1 MPTTFYNSLTRKIE
15 IFTPIQDG
23 KVSLYTCGP
32 TVYDVAHI
40 GNFRAFMFED
50 LLKRYLLLK
59 DYNVT
64 HVMNITDVDD
74 KTIKRSIENN
84 TPIQTLTETYT
95 NKFFDDLKT
104 LKILPAD
111 LYPRATEHIDLMIK
125 MTQDLIDKKHAYITE
140 DGSVYFSIDSFPDYG
155 NLVHLDFTGQQSADR
170 ITSDEYT
177 KDNPQ
182 DFVLWKAWKEEDG
195 DVAWDS
201 PWGKGRP
208 GWHIECS
215 AMSTKYL
222 GNHFDIHC
230 GGVDNMFPHHEN
242 EIAQSQCATGEKF
255 VNMWMHCEY
264 LLVDGG
270 KMSKSLNNFYRISD
284 LLDQGF
290 TSETLRYILLN
301 THYRTALNFSLKK
314 KHEAFQAIKRIID
327 ISDRLNE
334 FADDSSQG
342 IEHPDVYQDFIRA
355 LDDDLDTPKAFAVFF
370 QWVKR
375 MNQKLDDGT
384 LDTSEASSG
393 LAFIEKFNAVF
404 DLLPSKTEIPPNIQK
419 LLNERKTARE
429 TKNWSLSDQL
439 RDEILSL
446 GWIVKDTPDGQKCDP
461 VN

>member
-1 MPTTFYNSLTRKIE
+1 MPTTFYNSLTRKKE
-15 IFTPIQDG
+15 TFTPIQDG

-50 LLKRYLLLK
+50 LLKRYLLVK
-59 DYNVT
+59 DYDVS

-84 TPIQTLTETYT
+84 IPISDLTETYT
-95 NKFFDDLKT
+95 NKFFDDLKL

-111 LYPRATEHIDLMIK
+111 EYPRATGHIDIMIR
-125 MTQDLIDKKHAYITE
+125 MIQQLIENKHAYQTE

-155 NLVHLDFTGQQSADR
+155 NLVRLDFSGQQSAER
-170 ITSDEYT
+170 IVSDEYT

-182 DFVLWKAWKEEDG
+182 DFVLWKAWKDEDK

-242 EIAQSQCATGEKF
+242 EIAQSQCATGETF
-255 VNMWMHCEY
+255 VNTWMHCEY

-284 LLDQGF
+284 LFEKGF
-290 TSETLRYILLN
+290 TSETLRFILLN

-314 KHEAFQAIKRIID
+314 KHEAFQAVNRIID
-327 ISDRLNE
+327 ISDRLTKMVGNSYKN
-334 FADDSSQG
+334 ADL
-342 IEHPDVYQDFIRA
+342 PDVYKDFIQA
-355 LDDDLDTPKAFAVFF
+355 LDDDLDTPKALAVFF
-370 QWVKR
+370 QWIKR
-375 MNQKLDDGT
+375 MNQKLDDRE
-384 LDTSEASSG
+384 LDVPEALSG
-393 LAFIEKFNAVF
+393 LAFIEKINAVF
-404 DLLPSKTEIPPNIQK
+404 DLLPNKTDIPQNIQH
-419 LLNERKTARE
+419 LLNERKIARE
-429 TKNWSLSDQL
+429 DKDWSRSDQL
-439 RDEILSL
+439 RDEILSQ

-461 VN
+461 A